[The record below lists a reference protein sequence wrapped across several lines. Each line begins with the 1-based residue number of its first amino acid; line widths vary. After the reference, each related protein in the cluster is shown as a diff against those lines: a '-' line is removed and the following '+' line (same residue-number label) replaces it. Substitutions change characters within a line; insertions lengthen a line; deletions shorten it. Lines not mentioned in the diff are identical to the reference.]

1 MDKIEKYYPYY
12 APGQTV
18 LRQKR
23 LTSYPVSL
31 VFILGNC
38 CAGITTAAATL
49 LHDNLLL
56 SHAEN

>member
-1 MDKIEKYYPYY
+1 MDKIEKYFLIRRL
-12 APGQTV
+12 A
-18 LRQKR
+18 KR
-23 LTSYPVSL
+23 YCGKSARRRTLSTL

-38 CAGITTAAATL
+38 GAGITTAAATL